1 MVIFYVGIFLQG
13 HTVRRLSF
21 LLACLLLQACTQ
33 TQKGLEQTVMMA
45 VSGPDDVVKT
55 NQQIA
60 DLPYASLYARIN
72 AGPQIFVVLGYN
84 ENGQQKWITQDNAML
99 VTQHG
104 RLVKTLG
111 LTDNLQQVSNL
122 SQDPLANALQ
132 LRDGASWTRIVQWA
146 EGDNLRAATVSSRFV
161 RGTDEVL
168 NIAGRR
174 VACRVWI
181 EQARIEASGR
191 AWENTFWIDNS
202 SGDVVQAHQMLAAD
216 DFPVATTLLKPA
228 KS

>member
-1 MVIFYVGIFLQG
+1 MRQLP
-13 HTVRRLSF
+13 L

-45 VSGPDDVVKT
+45 VSGPDDVIKT
-55 NQQIA
+55 SQQIA

-72 AGPQIFVVLGYN
+72 EGPQIFVVLGYN

-99 VTQHG
+99 VTRHG

-111 LTDNLQQVSNL
+111 LPDNLQEVSNL
-122 SQDPLANALQ
+122 PQDPLADALH
-132 LRDGASWTRIVQWA
+132 LRDGASWTRIAQWT
-146 EGDNLRAATVSSRFV
+146 EHGETRAATVSSRFT
-161 RGTDEVL
+161 RGADEVL
-168 NIAGRR
+168 TLAGRR
-174 VACRVWI
+174 ISCRVWI
-181 EQARIEASGR
+181 EQARIEATGR

-202 SGDVVQAHQMLAAD
+202 SGDVVQARQMLAAD

>member
-1 MVIFYVGIFLQG
+1 MRQ
-13 HTVRRLSF
+13 LSF

-33 TQKGLEQTVMMA
+33 TQQGLEQTIMMA
-45 VSGPDDVVKT
+45 VSGPDDVIKT
-55 NQQIA
+55 PQQIA
-60 DLPYASLYARIN
+60 DLPYASLYARIDN
-72 AGPQIFVVLGYN
+72 GPQIFVVLGYN

-111 LTDNLQQVSNL
+111 LPDNLQQVSNL
-122 SQDPLANALQ
+122 PQDPLADALH
-132 LRDGASWTRIVQWA
+132 LRDGAGWTRIVQWT
-146 EGDNLRAATVSSRFV
+146 EHGKTRAATVSSRFV

-168 NIAGRR
+168 TLAGRR
-174 VACRVWI
+174 VACRVWT
-181 EQARIEASGR
+181 EQARIESTGR
-191 AWENTFWIDNS
+191 EWENTFWVDNS
-202 SGDVVQAHQMLAAD
+202 SGDVVQARQMLAAD